1 MKKSSIDCFVAQSVP
16 RNDVK
21 RKIAFI
27 AIATLLAFTLTACLG
42 GGTTEPTRY
51 YTIAIENIQN
61 PSTNAFKDKRL
72 QVRKF
77 TIEPAYQRTNIVY
90 RESAYDFMFYDLDL
104 WASRPEHMLA
114 QAAGEYLT
122 KAALFKSV
130 ETKSNGKPDYELLG
144 NIIAIEEIDEGSSQ
158 YAHLAI
164 QLTFRKTESD
174 EALWEKT
181 FDQKKSMDNREPR
194 TTAETIS
201 KLFSKYM
208 EETLSEISSR
218 N

>member
-1 MKKSSIDCFVAQSVP
+1 MFKKLILLS
-16 RNDVK
+16 
-21 RKIAFI
+21 
-27 AIATLLAFTLTACLG
+27 AIALSLTACLG
-42 GGTTEPTRY
+42 DGSNEPTRY
-51 YTIAIENIQN
+51 YTLAVENIQT
-61 PSTNAFKDKRL
+61 PSSSAYADKRL

-104 WASRPEHMLA
+104 WASRPEHMMA
-114 QAAGEYLT
+114 QVASEYLN
-122 KAALFKSV
+122 KSNMFKSV
-130 ETKSNGKPDYELLG
+130 ETKPTGKPDFEFLG
-144 NIIAIEEIDEGSSQ
+144 NVVAIEEVDEGSSQ

-174 EALWEKT
+174 QAIWEKS
-181 FDQKKSMDNREPR
+181 FDEKLSMDNREPR

-201 KLFSKYM
+201 KLFGKYM
-208 EETLSEISSR
+208 EEALNEISTQ

>member
-1 MKKSSIDCFVAQSVP
+1 MFKKLILLS
-16 RNDVK
+16 
-21 RKIAFI
+21 
-27 AIATLLAFTLTACLG
+27 AIALSLTACLG
-42 GGTTEPTRY
+42 GGSSEPTRY
-51 YTIAIENIQN
+51 YTLAVENIQT
-61 PSTNAFKDKRL
+61 PSSSAYADKRL

-114 QAAGEYLT
+114 QVASEYLN
-122 KAALFKSV
+122 KSNMFKSV
-130 ETKSNGKPDYELLG
+130 ETKPTGKPDFEFLG
-144 NIIAIEEIDEGSSQ
+144 NVVAIEEVDEGSSQ
-158 YAHLAI
+158 YARLAI

-174 EALWEKT
+174 QAIWEKS
-181 FDQKKSMDNREPR
+181 FDEKLSMDNREPR

-201 KLFSKYM
+201 KLFGKYM
-208 EETLSEISSR
+208 EETLNEISSQ

>member
-1 MKKSSIDCFVAQSVP
+1 MFKKLILLS
-16 RNDVK
+16 
-21 RKIAFI
+21 
-27 AIATLLAFTLTACLG
+27 AIALSLTACLG
-42 GGTTEPTRY
+42 GGSSEPTRY
-51 YTIAIENIQN
+51 YTLAVENIQT
-61 PSTNAFKDKRL
+61 PTSSTYADKRL

-114 QAAGEYLT
+114 QVASEYLN
-122 KAALFKSV
+122 KSNMFKSV
-130 ETKSNGKPDYELLG
+130 ETKPTGKPDFEFLG
-144 NIIAIEEIDEGSSQ
+144 NVVAIEEVDEGSSQ
-158 YAHLAI
+158 YARLAI

-174 EALWEKT
+174 QAIWEKS
-181 FDQKKSMDNREPR
+181 FDEKLSMDNREPR

-201 KLFSKYM
+201 KLFGKYM
-208 EETLSEISSR
+208 EEALNEISSQ

>member
-1 MKKSSIDCFVAQSVP
+1 MFKKLILLS
-16 RNDVK
+16 
-21 RKIAFI
+21 
-27 AIATLLAFTLTACLG
+27 AIALSLTACLG
-42 GGTTEPTRY
+42 GGSSEPTRY
-51 YTIAIENIQN
+51 YTLAVENIQT
-61 PSTNAFKDKRL
+61 PTSSAYADKRL

-114 QAAGEYLT
+114 QVASEYLN
-122 KAALFKSV
+122 KSNMFKSV
-130 ETKSNGKPDYELLG
+130 ETKPTGKPDFEFLG
-144 NIIAIEEIDEGSSQ
+144 NVVAIEEVDEGSSQ
-158 YAHLAI
+158 YARLAI

-174 EALWEKT
+174 QAIWEKS
-181 FDQKKSMDNREPR
+181 FDEKLSMDNREPR

-201 KLFSKYM
+201 KLFGKYM
-208 EETLSEISSR
+208 EEALNEISSQ

>member
-1 MKKSSIDCFVAQSVP
+1 MFKKLILLS
-16 RNDVK
+16 
-21 RKIAFI
+21 
-27 AIATLLAFTLTACLG
+27 AIALSLTACLG
-42 GGTTEPTRY
+42 GGSSEPTRY
-51 YTIAIENIQN
+51 YTLAVENIQT
-61 PSTNAFKDKRL
+61 PSSSAYADKRL

-104 WASRPEHMLA
+104 WASRPEHMMA
-114 QAAGEYLT
+114 QVASEYLN
-122 KAALFKSV
+122 KSNMFKSV
-130 ETKSNGKPDYELLG
+130 ETKPTGKPDFEFLG
-144 NIIAIEEIDEGSSQ
+144 NIVAIEEVDEGSSQ

-174 EALWEKT
+174 QAIWEKS
-181 FDQKKSMDNREPR
+181 FDEKLSMDNREPR

-201 KLFSKYM
+201 KLFGKYM
-208 EETLSEISSR
+208 EEALNEISPQ

>member
-1 MKKSSIDCFVAQSVP
+1 MFSFVK
-16 RNDVK
+16 N
-21 RKIAFI
+21 FI
-27 AIATLLAFTLTACLG
+27 ILSAIALSLTACLG
-42 GGTTEPTRY
+42 GGSSEPTKY
-51 YTIAIENIQN
+51 YTIAVENISM
-61 PSTNAFKDKRL
+61 PSSSALAEKRL

-104 WASRPEHMLA
+104 WASRPEHMMTQVA
-114 QAAGEYLT
+114 SEYLS
-122 KAALFKSV
+122 KSSLFKTV
-130 ETKSNGKPDYELLG
+130 ETKPSSKPDYELLG
-144 NIIAIEEIDEGSSQ
+144 NIIALEEVDEGSSQ

-174 EALWEKT
+174 NALWEKT
-181 FDQKKSMDNREPR
+181 FDEKMSMGDREPR

-201 KLFSKYM
+201 KLFGKFM
-208 EETLSEISSR
+208 TEALQEIAST

>member
-1 MKKSSIDCFVAQSVP
+1 MFSFVKNIIILS
-16 RNDVK
+16 
-21 RKIAFI
+21 
-27 AIATLLAFTLTACLG
+27 AIALSLTACLG
-42 GGTTEPTRY
+42 GGSSEPTKY
-51 YTIAIENIQN
+51 YTIAVENISM
-61 PSTNAFKDKRL
+61 PSSSALAEKRL

-104 WASRPEHMLA
+104 WASRPEHMTTQVA
-114 QAAGEYLT
+114 SEYLS
-122 KAALFKSV
+122 KSSLFKTV
-130 ETKSNGKPDYELLG
+130 ETKPSGKPDYELLG
-144 NIIAIEEIDEGSSQ
+144 NIIALEEVDEGSSQ

-174 EALWEKT
+174 NALWEKT
-181 FDQKKSMDNREPR
+181 FDEKMSMGDREPR

-201 KLFSKYM
+201 KLFGKFM
-208 EETLSEISSR
+208 TEALQEIAST

>member
-1 MKKSSIDCFVAQSVP
+1 MF
-16 RNDVK
+16 K
-21 RKIAFI
+21 RTTILLF
-27 AIATLLAFTLTACLG
+27 TLALSFALTACLG

-61 PSTNAFKDKRL
+61 PSASSFKDKRL

-114 QAAGEYLT
+114 QVAGEYLT
-122 KAALFKSV
+122 RAGIFKSV
-130 ETKSNGKPDYELLG
+130 ETKTNGKPDYELLG
-144 NIIAIEEIDEGSSQ
+144 NITAIEEIDEGSSQ
-158 YAHLAI
+158 YARLAI

-194 TTAETIS
+194 TTAETLS
-201 KLFSKYM
+201 KLFGEYM
-208 EETLSEISSR
+208 EEALNEISSR